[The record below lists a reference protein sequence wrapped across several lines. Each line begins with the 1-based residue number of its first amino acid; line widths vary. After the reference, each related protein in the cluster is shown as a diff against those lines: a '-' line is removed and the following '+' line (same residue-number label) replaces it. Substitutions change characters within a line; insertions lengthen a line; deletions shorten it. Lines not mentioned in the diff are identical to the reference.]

1 MIEVPEPGASV
12 PRTHGPLGAFLRQ
25 VGGLPV
31 NRAAAGDLV
40 EQTAAK
46 FKERASLVLVIM
58 PEGTR
63 ARVDKVEIGLPSHR
77 ARGDGETT

>member
-1 MIEVPEPGASV
+1 M
-12 PRTHGPLGAFLRQ
+12 
-25 VGGLPV
+25 

-46 FKERASLVLVIM
+46 FKERASLVLVIT

-63 ARVDKVEIGLPSHR
+63 ARGQQVEIGLPSHR
-77 ARGDGETT
+77 ARGDVETT